1 MRYDKKPKMII
12 FDVGGTLLD
21 DGPCIVADGFSALRK
36 ASEKPDATTDE
47 FLAERWDEYISNI
60 LSSGFQEKGD
70 FEIPLPCVLKY
81 ATTLGGLKLNIP
93 IAQQEELF
101 DRFNSTREVIGGLR
115 ELLLKLKEK
124 NIRTAVISN
133 NMMSGEALAL
143 SLKHWIPESDF
154 EFVLSSADV
163 LYKKP
168 DSHIFN
174 CAVSL
179 AQLEPYE
186 CWYCGDSFIPDVFG
200 SEKSGLA
207 PVLLDR
213 KSEIPFEMRRADTVD
228 SYLTVNH
235 WSVLKNHI
243 EAL

>member
-1 MRYDKKPKMII
+1 MKYDKKPKMVI

-21 DGPCIVADGFSALRK
+21 DGHCIVADGFSALRR
-36 ASEKPDATTDE
+36 ASKNPDATTDE
-47 FLAERWDEYISNI
+47 FLTERWNEFINNVR
-60 LSSGFQEKGD
+60 LQGKAD

-81 ATTLGGLKLNIP
+81 ATALGGLSFDISM
-93 IAQQEELF
+93 AQQEELF
-101 DRFNSTREVIGGLR
+101 DSYNSTREVIDGVK
-115 ELLLKLKEK
+115 ELLLSLKEK
-124 NIRTAVISN
+124 NIRIAVISN

-143 SLKHWIPESDF
+143 SLKHWIPEADF
-154 EFVLSSADV
+154 EFVITSADV

-168 DSHIFN
+168 DSNIFN

-179 AQLEPYE
+179 AQLKPSE
-186 CWYCGDSFIPDVFG
+186 CWYCGDGFIPDIFG
-200 SEKSGLA
+200 SENSGLL
-207 PVLLDR
+207 PVLLDK
-213 KSEIPFEMRRADTVD
+213 KSDIPFEMRKSDAVD